1 MTTSSRVAQ
10 ARLKSSFI
18 YLANAVND
26 LRGNWS
32 VLALIGA
39 PLTLAAALCL
49 LPDALNL
56 QHRVV
61 QTFEAAGGQSV
72 SFIPAQVHPD
82 TPPPPPETSQPPLYP
97 VWFTRILH
105 LLSIAITI
113 SLKLVILC
121 ALQRMWEKTRGPD
134 LIAEGIAIYRRAL
147 RLVPAFALV
156 VLLQWLATIVGFA
169 LLVVPGLVVYVWLYF
184 AEYSLV
190 FDGRRSWLALLFSR
204 DLMRGRFFKV
214 ALRVVVFLAVWSGY
228 NSWAATVFVAAS
240 LLLGPVSV
248 MTNSIAASIFVLD
261 LFAVAATYATVAFFT
276 AAGVRLYQDL
286 GAIAEEPA
294 AEALAMQPTV
304 PLGSAPA

>member
-10 ARLKSSFI
+10 TRLKSSFI

-32 VLALIGA
+32 VLALIAA
-39 PLTLAAALCL
+39 PLALAAALCL

-72 SFIPAQVHPD
+72 SFIPAQVHPEPS
-82 TPPPPPETSQPPLYP
+82 PPPDTSQPPLYP

-105 LLSIAITI
+105 LLSLAITV

-121 ALQRMWEKTRGPD
+121 ALQRMWEKTRAPD

-147 RLVPAFALV
+147 HLVPGFALV

-261 LFAVAATYATVAFFT
+261 LFAVAVTYATIAFFT

-294 AEALAMQPTV
+294 AEAVAMQPTV

>member
-10 ARLKSSFI
+10 TRLKSSFI

-39 PLTLAAALCL
+39 PLALAAALCL

-61 QTFEAAGGQSV
+61 QTFEAAGGQTV
-72 SFIPAQVHPD
+72 AFVPAQTHPPEVS
-82 TPPPPPETSQPPLYP
+82 PPPDASQPPLYP

-113 SLKLVILC
+113 ALKLIILC
-121 ALQRMWEKTRGPD
+121 ALQRMWEKTRAPD
-134 LIAEGIAIYRRAL
+134 LIAEGLAIYRRAL
-147 RLVPAFALV
+147 QLVPAFALV
-156 VLLQWLATIVGFA
+156 VLLQWLATLVGFA

-190 FDGRRSWLALLFSR
+190 FDGRRSWFALLFSR
-204 DLMRGRFFKV
+204 DLMRGLFFKV

-228 NSWAATVFVAAS
+228 NSWAATVFVGVS

-261 LFAVAATYATVAFFT
+261 LFAVAVTYATIAFFT

-286 GAIAEEPA
+286 GAIAAEPA
-294 AEALAMQPTV
+294 AEVVAMQPTV

>member
-10 ARLKSSFI
+10 TRLKSSFI

-32 VLALIGA
+32 VLALIIA

-61 QTFEAAGGQSV
+61 QTFEAAGGQTIAFV
-72 SFIPAQVHPD
+72 PAQVHPD
-82 TPPPPPETSQPPLYP
+82 TSPPDTSPPPLYP
-97 VWFTRILH
+97 VWFTRTLH

-113 SLKLVILC
+113 ALKLVILC
-121 ALQRMWEKTRGPD
+121 ALQRMWEKTRAPD

-147 RLVPAFALV
+147 QLVPAFALI

-169 LLVVPGLVVYVWLYF
+169 LLLVPGLVVYVWLYF

-190 FDGRRSWLALLFSR
+190 FDGRRSWFALLFSR

-214 ALRVVVFLAVWSGY
+214 ALRVIVFLAVWSGY
-228 NSWAATVFVAAS
+228 NSWAATVFVVAS

-261 LFAVAATYATVAFFT
+261 LFAVAVTYATIAFFT

-294 AEALAMQPTV
+294 AEIVAMQPTV